1 MNTKGDRFGNCGSES
16 KGIFKVFSKCKARD
30 VKSGRLLWENIQRLP
45 CIEKHQTPS
54 SPCRTHGIGVQRFF
68 EATDWADEEEVKDD
82 TTYGSR
88 KICINQSCID
98 TTVLH
103 YDRKLDKSWS
113 HGRGIC
119 RNFKNCHCIYVYAP
133 PTCEFKGYIVW
144 IVALLLSAWRRVD
157 NPNLA
162 YHFIIFHSYYL
173 FICLHL

>member
-16 KGIFKVFSKCKARD
+16 KGIFKVFSKCKAKGI
-30 VKSGRLLWENIQRLP
+30 KSGRLLCENIQRLL
-45 CIEKHQTPS
+45 CFEKHQTPS
-54 SPCRTHGIGVQRFF
+54 SPCRTRGVGVQRFF

-82 TTYGSR
+82 TTCGSR

-98 TTVLH
+98 TTILH
-103 YDRKLDKSWS
+103 YDHKLDKSWS

-133 PTCEFKGYIVW
+133 PTCEFKGYVVW
-144 IVALLLSAWRRVD
+144 IVALLLSVWWRVD

-162 YHFIIFHSYYL
+162 
-173 FICLHL
+173 